1 MSDDSDPGR
10 KRSVFKWSVTIVNKG
25 RLYTGDY
32 SAGLAHCTKSRE
44 KWLKETNGEYGRNT
58 SDKHIPNNLVIAQAL
73 QPRGVTAYDCEG
85 IVYPIPPTA
94 ARDLENL
101 QGDAQ
106 AGESL
111 PLKDFCSELGYDS
124 DSRKAE
130 RVWRACQETRGHMQ
144 KLFGADFE
152 AFMGASE
159 NEDE

>member
-1 MSDDSDPGR
+1 MTMAKFKATIAARFVGLVSDDSDPAR
-10 KRSVFKWSVTIVNKG
+10 KRSVFKWSVTIVYKG
-25 RLYTGDY
+25 RSYTGDY

-94 ARDLENL
+94 ARYLEYL

-111 PLKDFCSELGYDS
+111 LFEDL
-124 DSRKAE
+124 
-130 RVWRACQETRGHMQ
+130 
-144 KLFGADFE
+144 LFGV
-152 AFMGASE
+152 GLRLR
-159 NEDE
+159 